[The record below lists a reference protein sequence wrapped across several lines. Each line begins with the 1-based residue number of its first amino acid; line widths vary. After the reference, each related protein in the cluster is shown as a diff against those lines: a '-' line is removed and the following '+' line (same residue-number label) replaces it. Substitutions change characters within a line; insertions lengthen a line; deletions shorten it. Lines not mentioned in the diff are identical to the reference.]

1 MTYAFRRGSI
11 VPDLSR
17 AQIRWPNWGQLAL
30 DIHVAARTKV
40 PVLISAPADC
50 AVNVARA
57 IAAFAGAWKATD
69 VVVCDCKGGD
79 DLGAAVTRAE
89 VMCGRH
95 PGEIILLLQEVQALG
110 AADQAAVADLIA
122 AWRTGQSAPR
132 IISTCSVSLFDRVRM
147 GAFDEQLFYSLN
159 ALHIVIRATS

>member
-1 MTYAFRRGSI
+1 MKYAFRRGSI
-11 VPDLSR
+11 VSDLSR

-40 PVLISAPADC
+40 PVLISAPSDC

-57 IAAFAGAWKATD
+57 IAAFAGAWKASD

-79 DLGAAVTRAE
+79 DLGAAVARAQFLS
-89 VMCGRH
+89 GRE
-95 PGEIILLLQEVQALG
+95 PGELILLLQEVHALD
-110 AADQAAVADLIA
+110 ADDQAAVAGLVA
-122 AWRTGQSAPR
+122 AWHARQSGPR